1 MYDLKAEYPGE
12 EPEEEPI
19 DVSYNRVVSIV
30 KSVLGK
36 AEGRASEPP
45 RDWQAAAKVLAHY
58 VKDGDTI
65 RMRLEDVQSLVRH
78 VLHLRAQ
85 VRELQAIGTDLIEEN
100 RALRSEASPKE
111 ERGET

>member
-1 MYDLKAEYPGE
+1 
-12 EPEEEPI
+12 
-19 DVSYNRVVSIV
+19 
-30 KSVLGK
+30 
-36 AEGRASEPP
+36 
-45 RDWQAAAKVLAHY
+45 
-58 VKDGDTI
+58 
-65 RMRLEDVQSLVRH
+65 MRLEDVQSLVRH